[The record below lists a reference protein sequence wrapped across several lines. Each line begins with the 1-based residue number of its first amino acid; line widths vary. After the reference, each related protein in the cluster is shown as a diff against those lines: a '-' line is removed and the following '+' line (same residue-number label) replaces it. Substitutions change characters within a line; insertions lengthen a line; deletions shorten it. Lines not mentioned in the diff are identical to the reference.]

1 MGPQHLSPDLPFI
14 FICIIC
20 THPDL
25 ICWLSESCVCIFSLE
40 LLSFKLFCLS
50 SVIKENLLKTLFDI
64 MFVHTTHK
72 STSITIHC
80 CVSGDKFQFPLIDC
94 LFRSQVKWGVEWARW
109 HYHNNTSI
117 INHNCWP
124 SRNLKYWWLNVGW
137 KYVKIFIFHF

>member
-25 ICWLSESCVCIFSLE
+25 ICWLSESCVSIFSLE

-50 SVIKENLLKTLFDI
+50 SVIKENLLKTLFDF
-64 MFVHTTHK
+64 MFVHTTQVYKYHNPLLCPVTSFNFHWLIVCWVHK
-72 STSITIHC
+72 SSE
-80 CVSGDKFQFPLIDC
+80 VLSWW
-94 LFRSQVKWGVEWARW
+94 VRW

-124 SRNLKYWWLNVGW
+124 SRNLKYWWLNVSW
-137 KYVKIFIFHF
+137 KYVKIFIF